1 VINSVGSG
9 EFRVLII
16 TTNYIKLL
24 DEALIRPGRVDIKVE
39 LGLANKKMTADLF
52 YIVFKPMKV
61 DQLAGEFTTKV
72 PELEFS
78 PAEISLFLF
87 EHRQSPGHA
96 IDNVEIWMAKIQED
110 RGKLVM
116 NS

>member
-1 VINSVGSG
+1 MKGDSLPSKTVQLEVGAEEDAEDG
-9 EFRVLII
+9 KAHDAATRQIE
-16 TTNYIKLL
+16 
-24 DEALIRPGRVDIKVE
+24 EAKR
-39 LGLANKKMTADLF
+39 
-52 YIVFKPMKV
+52 V
-61 DQLAGEFTTKV
+61 DQLAGEFATKV

-78 PAEISLFLF
+78 PAEISSFLF

-110 RGKLVM
+110 RGKLVI